1 MVGAGSEDEQGF
13 TEFVSVEDVRN
24 EDVVSEGFVV
34 VSKGV
39 VSVSVSVSVST
50 PLPALRASGFTESI
64 EVAKVRSSKCFVAF
78 KTCWK

>member
-39 VSVSVSVSVST
+39 VSVSVSVST